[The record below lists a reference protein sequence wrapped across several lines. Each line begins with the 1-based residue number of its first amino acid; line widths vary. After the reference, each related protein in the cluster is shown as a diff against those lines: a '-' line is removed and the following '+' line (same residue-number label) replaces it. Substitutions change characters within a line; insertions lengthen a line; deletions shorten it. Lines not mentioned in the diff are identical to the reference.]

1 MAATTKP
8 KVPLDHL
15 QSEAEK
21 KLDPAR
27 SDRSEVVEVDWEGQ
41 VLHVLP
47 VMQWKTSAIH
57 ALREGDIELW
67 AQKCLT
73 PDAYAKWT
81 KVDPD
86 MGQAETFLTAWGEK
100 SGTDRPSS

>member
-1 MAATTKP
+1 MAGTTTKP
-8 KVPLDHL
+8 GKVPLDHL
-15 QSEAEK
+15 QAEAEK
-21 KLDPAR
+21 KLDPNA
-27 SDRSEVVEVDWEGQ
+27 SEIVEVDWEGQ

-57 ALREGDIELW
+57 ALREGDVELW
-67 AQKCLT
+67 AEKSLT
-73 PDAYAKWT
+73 PDAYVKWK

-86 MGQAETFLTAWGEK
+86 MGQAEAFLTAWGER